1 MKKKEKTR
9 IVINYGTGLA
19 ALPAEAFSYVDKA
32 KKFDLKVL
40 LLIASSEK
48 YREGNCISAIADMLS
63 AEEEEVSASVAFW
76 RGTGI
81 LTSAEIEETTV
92 KKTERTEKAEKE
104 KHESTKEQSSRQE
117 TPKRAR
123 VSDLPQYT
131 SAELNE
137 LLARHSQVVG
147 LIDECQ
153 NILGKIFTAADIKVI
168 MGLVDYFGLDNDY
181 IILLMHFAAKNEQKS
196 LRYIEKLA
204 VSCLD
209 DGYTDARSL
218 ENELRAREARASFEG
233 KIRSIF
239 GIGTRKFNSKEKA
252 CISKWSSD
260 FGYGTDIIEK
270 AYDITIN
277 ATSKPSIPYA
287 HAILERWYTNGVRT
301 LEDAEAAIAQRESE
315 RTEEGSSF
323 NIDDFFNAAIERSY
337 ADKK

>member
-19 ALPAEAFSYVDKA
+19 ALPADAFSYVDKA

-48 YREGNCISAIADMLS
+48 YREGNCVSAIAGVLGS
-63 AEEEEVSASVAFW
+63 EEEDVSASIAFW

-81 LTSAEIEETTV
+81 LTSAENEEIAE
-92 KKTERTEKAEKE
+92 KKTEKAEKAE
-104 KHESTKEQSSRQE
+104 KESTKEPPIRQE

-233 KIRSIF
+233 KIRSMF

-252 CISKWSSD
+252 CISKWSGD
-260 FGYGTDIIEK
+260 FGYGADIIEK

-277 ATSKPSIPYA
+277 ATGKPSIPYA

-337 ADKK
+337 SDKK